1 MKKLNIDSSDVFL
14 FVCLGLIGFTIVF
27 AIEDVIARDKY
38 SHKHD
43 NFRPIPGLSRYMDVL
58 CYSIGDSTLNARK
71 ARFDSLVKDYNEA
84 FETVG
89 KHYDGILSMTQ
100 KFDKIYVTPKY
111 ATQIGATNIRQ
122 YSKYIDRYK
131 RDSLVPAYTN
141 VYNNRVIPMIRNNTK
156 KK

>member
-1 MKKLNIDSSDVFL
+1 MKKSNISSTDIFL
-14 FVCLGLIGFTIVF
+14 LVCLSLMGFAVVF
-27 AIEDVIARDKY
+27 AIEDSIARDKY

-43 NFRPIPGLSRYMDVL
+43 NFRPIPGLSRYEDGL
-58 CYSIGDSTLNARK
+58 CYSIGDSTLKARK
-71 ARFDSLVKDYNEA
+71 ERFDALVQDYNEA

-89 KHYDGILSMTQ
+89 KHYDGILSMSQ

-122 YSKYIDRYK
+122 YSRYIDQYK

-141 VYNNRVIPMIRNNTK
+141 VYNNRVIPMIRNNTRK
-156 KK
+156 K